1 MSLFPYLCKRG
12 SEVCIQERSM
22 ANGRG
27 GVAVEPMPIPCRRV
41 AVLSGAVEGDPEPR
55 PLKGGEK
62 TIKGFDHMY
71 SSKLDTWVEVLKF
84 SCLLTCRCRLR
95 SFSAAETVAASSL
108 DGERSTNIV
117 TFRWFASYFIVPLCP
132 SPYHKEQ
139 GLQVG
144 TPNSELGSRNRKWRS
159 AKPSPRYFNIRR
171 RFAR

>member
-55 PLKGGEK
+55 LLKGGEK

-71 SSKLDTWVEVLKF
+71 SEQAWYLSWSPQVFMPAYLSVSAEVL
-84 SCLLTCRCRLR
+84 LRRWNCRRVVVGWRTIDEHCHFQMIRIVFHCPLMSIAISQR
-95 SFSAAETVAASSL
+95 TRVAS
-108 DGERSTNIV
+108 
-117 TFRWFASYFIVPLCP
+117 W
-132 SPYHKEQ
+132 
-139 GLQVG
+139 
-144 TPNSELGSRNRKWRS
+144 NSELRTRNS
-159 AKPSPRYFNIRR
+159 E
-171 RFAR
+171 